1 MDGWWVVCLR
11 YLSHLPSLPLSLSP
25 FVYSPAMQKTLPQ
38 ARSRGSQHRVFD
50 CCRSFQDLVLVYL
63 VLLLGILVRFL
74 GLVQTPKHAT
84 EVDPLSR
91 FEVSLSLSLSLV
103 GVSVPFLTAASRCGI
118 VVAGGVL

>member
-1 MDGWWVVCLR
+1 
-11 YLSHLPSLPLSLSP
+11 
-25 FVYSPAMQKTLPQ
+25 MQKTLPQ

-91 FEVSLSLSLSLV
+91 FEVSLSLSLSLSLV

>member
-1 MDGWWVVCLR
+1 
-11 YLSHLPSLPLSLSP
+11 
-25 FVYSPAMQKTLPQ
+25 MQKTLPQ